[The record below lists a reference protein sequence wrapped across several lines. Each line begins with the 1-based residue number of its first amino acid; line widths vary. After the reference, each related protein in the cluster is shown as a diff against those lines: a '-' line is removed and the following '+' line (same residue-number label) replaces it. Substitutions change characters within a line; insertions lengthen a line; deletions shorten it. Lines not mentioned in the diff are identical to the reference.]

1 MDINGIKYLSRA
13 ILEFMIAAMLAT
25 LIFLGRGMGCFSGLQ
40 YTNLFSQL
48 EQNNNVE
55 ILSRCPTVNI
65 TEKYNAYEAPEEL
78 FEISQK
84 YINEISV
91 FLKEKYKISR
101 DIPKYSVWVSDTI
114 SDIVTV
120 NDSDIGI
127 CVIFSSNYIKLDR
140 YILDPLIIHEMFHV
154 INANNGQ
161 VLMMYNGK
169 YIACSLA
176 EGYT

>member
-1 MDINGIKYLSRA
+1 MDINGIKYISRA

-84 YINEISV
+84 FR
-91 FLKEKYKISR
+91 FLPEFLHLLPYA
-101 DIPKYSVWVSDTI
+101 
-114 SDIVTV
+114 
-120 NDSDIGI
+120 
-127 CVIFSSNYIKLDR
+127 F
-140 YILDPLIIHEMFHV
+140 
-154 INANNGQ
+154 
-161 VLMMYNGK
+161 
-169 YIACSLA
+169 
-176 EGYT
+176 